1 MTKEEIK
8 RKVVGQLI
16 NMLDNDIMT
25 GYGTGSFLGWLEDGE
40 VFRLN
45 GHSEEEVK
53 ELMEFAGKIA
63 MQVDNLV
70 WQIENGGEL

>member
-16 NMLDNDIMT
+16 NMLDNDIMA
-25 GYGTGSFLGWLEDGE
+25 GNGTEPFLGWLEDGE

-45 GHSEEEVK
+45 GHSEEEVD